1 MELIALG
8 FDTSFVLDESG
19 WVNQGFPLSFASDSR
34 SNEPAIA
41 ITVIILL
48 SKGLMQRRRNRHI
61 NYATQ
66 QTINNSAQ
74 VDNNSIRN
82 GKWFWKNVQ
91 TAGEWIALNG
101 HWGVNCTIIESKLVA
116 GAGLFKLHFVFD
128 LYTHLCMCMF
138 FFLFICLP
146 YRAMQFRLQLRM
158 YIFSLPCVTWSKIKW
173 LAANQGETEE
183 NIIKIK

>member
-41 ITVIILL
+41 ITLIILL

-82 GKWFWKNVQ
+82 GK
-91 TAGEWIALNG
+91 
-101 HWGVNCTIIESKLVA
+101 
-116 GAGLFKLHFVFD
+116 
-128 LYTHLCMCMF
+128 
-138 FFLFICLP
+138 
-146 YRAMQFRLQLRM
+146 
-158 YIFSLPCVTWSKIKW
+158 
-173 LAANQGETEE
+173 
-183 NIIKIK
+183 